1 MVEMRKS
8 GVMRPDSESASK
20 CRDELPVKMEIA
32 EDDLEEAHG
41 PLSKRSR
48 LWSSETSSSSMATP
62 AKYNPLDEPSPLGL
76 SLRKSPSLL
85 DLIQM
90 RLTQK
95 AADAVGGGSGVKK
108 ESKCITAAAAASAGG
123 TLAPGSIEKLKA
135 SNFPA
140 TVLKIGNWEYKSR
153 YEGDLVAK
161 CYFAKHK
168 LVWEVLEQGLK
179 SKIEIQWSDIWDLK
193 ANCPEDGPGTLTLV
207 LARQPLFFRETN
219 PQPRKHTLWQATSDF
234 TDGQA
239 SMYRQHFLQCAQ
251 GIMNKHFE
259 KLVQCD
265 HRLYH
270 LSREPEIKMDSPY
283 FDARPSIFEDPSEPK
298 GYPYGNMNLSTGPSI
313 SGAQNLASPVGA
325 QSSSEHMYLS
335 HEAPSPSSVI
345 DARGNEGI
353 GGVEAVNSRNTTD
366 CGQVGAPG
374 LRQSMSLSDFLA
386 VLCDSDNT
394 TNQVEDAA
402 GLQPSMSVSDFVA
415 LLSTDSSQ
423 IKVPGLQQS
432 ISVSD
437 FVGFLSDSAG
447 GNHPE
452 HLEKFESLKQQLL
465 SDNIQFDTPD
475 EKSLMPRV
483 NSLFNLLY
491 KDPNVAANSQ
501 LNTEVSVGLKSELNH
516 LNGTVSANNNNRV
529 LDPASS
535 SKPQGMLRK
544 DSYSDLFSQL
554 PRITSLPKFLFNISE
569 EDGK

>member
-1 MVEMRKS
+1 MVEMR
-8 GVMRPDSESASK
+8 RSESESSSAK
-20 CRDELPVKMEIA
+20 CRDEFPVKLEIV
-32 EDDLEEAHG
+32 EDGLEEEHG
-41 PLSKRSR
+41 PLNKRSK
-48 LWSSETSSSSMATP
+48 LWSSGGTSSSPMAP

-90 RLTQK
+90 RLTQSGDPK
-95 AADAVGGGSGVKK
+95 AETGVKK
-108 ESKCITAAAAASAGG
+108 ESKCINAASAGG
-123 TLAPGSIEKLKA
+123 VALAPGSTEKLKA
-135 SNFPA
+135 SNFTA
-140 TVLKIGNWEYKSR
+140 SVLKIGKWEYKSR

-179 SKIEIQWSDIWDLK
+179 SKIEIQWSDITGLK
-193 ANCPEDGPGTLTLV
+193 ANCPEDGPGTLTL
-207 LARQPLFFRETN
+207 LLSRQPLFFRETN

-239 SMYRQHFLQCAQ
+239 SLYRLHFLQCAQ

-265 HRLYH
+265 PRLFH
-270 LSREPEIKMDSPY
+270 LSREPEMIMDFPY
-283 FDARPSIFEDPSEPK
+283 FDARQSIFEDPSEPK
-298 GYPYGNMNLSTGPSI
+298 GYPFGNLDLSTGPSI
-313 SGAQNLASPVGA
+313 ASPVGA

-345 DARGNEGI
+345 DARANEGI
-353 GGVEAVNSRNTTD
+353 GGAEAVNSRNTTD
-366 CGQVGAPG
+366 CGQIG
-374 LRQSMSLSDFLA
+374 LHKSISLSDFLA
-386 VLCDSDNT
+386 VLYDSKITTDSD
-394 TNQVEDAA
+394 QVEEAA
-402 GLQPSMSVSDFVA
+402 GLNQSMSVSDLVA
-415 LLSTDSSQ
+415 LLSDSRNIADSSQ

-447 GNHPE
+447 GNDPE
-452 HLEKFESLKQQLL
+452 HMEKFEILKQQLL

-491 KDPNVAANSQ
+491 KDPNVSANSQ
-501 LNTEVSVGLKSELNH
+501 LNTEMSGGFKSELH
-516 LNGTVSANNNNRV
+516 DLNGAVSANNSRV

-544 DSYSDLFSQL
+544 DSFSDLLLHL
-554 PRITSLPKFLFNISE
+554 PRITSLPKFLSNISE
-569 EDGK
+569 EDGDAYK